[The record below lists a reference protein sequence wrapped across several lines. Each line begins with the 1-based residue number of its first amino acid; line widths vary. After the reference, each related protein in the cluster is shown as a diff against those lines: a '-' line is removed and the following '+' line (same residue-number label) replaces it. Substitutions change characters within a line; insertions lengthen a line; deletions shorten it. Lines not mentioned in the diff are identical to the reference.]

1 MLLQHSSR
9 LLIVQTCNVIV
20 SVRSMKKQLFFGVK
34 QLLKMLMQNA
44 LLPCVYGFW
53 NLMYRKADKQYIIC
67 ADSHHTELPF
77 SLQRIC
83 EALQAKGYSVV
94 TDVCDYSRLSMAAS
108 SLRAIRFMKL
118 YAQAKVVFICD
129 NFLPVSSCRKDPR
142 TKVVQLLHSCGL
154 GKKMGYDATDD
165 IPAGYRGFVY
175 RNYDL
180 VTVSSPACV
189 EPLAHS
195 LRHSTAV
202 VRALGTS
209 RTDHYFDPAWI
220 RKCRKDFY
228 EAYPQAK
235 GKTVVLW
242 APTFRGN
249 AADPQ
254 QIGTEQIIQLE
265 KELGDKFF
273 ILRKVHPHVDSRYH
287 LSNCHFL
294 TEQLL
299 PVADL
304 MITDYSS
311 IVVDFMFFGK
321 PYVLFAPDW
330 EQYKQDRGMYV
341 DLHTLSPYVVTDSR
355 ALKDA
360 VLQALKDPCDTWV
373 QKNRTFHASSCDGH
387 STDRIIEYLG
397 L

>member
-1 MLLQHSSR
+1 
-9 LLIVQTCNVIV
+9 
-20 SVRSMKKQLFFGVK
+20 
-34 QLLKMLMQNA
+34 MLMQNA
-44 LLPCVYGFW
+44 LLPCVYEFW
-53 NLMYRKADKQYIIC
+53 RFVYRKADKTCIIC
-67 ADSHHTELPF
+67 ADSHHTQLPF
-77 SLQRIC
+77 SLQRIYH
-83 EALQAKGYSVV
+83 ALQEKGYRVV
-94 TDVCDYSRLSMAAS
+94 TDVCDYSQLSLTAS
-108 SLRAIRFMKL
+108 ALRAVRFMKL

-129 NFLPVSSCRKDPR
+129 NFLPVSSCRKDPG

-175 RNYDL
+175 RNYNL

-189 EPLAHS
+189 KPLAHS
-195 LRHSTAV
+195 LRHSTDV
-202 VRALGTS
+202 VRATGTS

-220 RKCRKDFY
+220 SKCREDFY
-228 EAYPQAK
+228 KAYPQAK

-249 AADPQ
+249 AANPQ
-254 QIGTEQIIQLE
+254 QVGTQQILQLE
-265 KELGDKFF
+265 KELGEEYFF
-273 ILRKVHPHVDSRYH
+273 LRKVHPHVDSRYH
-287 LSNCHFL
+287 LSNCHLL

-311 IVVDFMFFGK
+311 IVVDYMFFNK

-330 EQYKQDRGMYV
+330 EQYQKERGMYV
-341 DLHTLSPYVVTDSR
+341 ELHTLSPYVVTDSK
-355 ALKDA
+355 ALKGA
-360 VLQALKDPCDTWV
+360 VEQALHNPCEDWV
-373 QKNRTFHASSCDGH
+373 QRNRAFHASSCDGH
-387 STDRIIEYLG
+387 STQRIIEYLG

>member
-1 MLLQHSSR
+1 
-9 LLIVQTCNVIV
+9 
-20 SVRSMKKQLFFGVK
+20 MKERLFFGIK
-34 QLLKMLMQNA
+34 QLLKMLMQNV

-53 NLMYRKADKQYIIC
+53 RFVYRKADKTYIIC
-67 ADSHHTELPF
+67 ADSHHAELPF
-77 SLQRIC
+77 SLLRIYH
-83 EALQAKGYSVV
+83 ALQEKGYHVV
-94 TDVCDYSRLSMAAS
+94 TDVCDYSRLSVAAS
-108 SLRAIRFMKL
+108 ALRAIRFMKM

-165 IPAGYRGFVY
+165 IPALYRGFVY

-189 EPLAHS
+189 QPLAHS
-195 LRHSTAV
+195 LRHSTDV
-202 VRALGTS
+202 VRATGTS
-209 RTDHYFDPAWI
+209 RTDHYFDPAWVS
-220 RKCRKDFY
+220 KCRKDFY

-235 GKTVVLW
+235 GKTIILW

-249 AADPQ
+249 AANPQ
-254 QIGTEQIIQLE
+254 QVGTEQIMQLE
-265 KELGDKFF
+265 KELGEGFF
-273 ILRKVHPHVDSRYH
+273 FLHKVHPHVDSRYH
-287 LSNCHFL
+287 LSNCHLL
-294 TEQLL
+294 TEELL

-311 IVVDFMFFGK
+311 IVVDFMFFNK

-330 EQYKQDRGMYV
+330 AQYQKERGMYV
-341 DLHTLSPYVVTDSR
+341 DLHTLSPYVVTDS
-355 ALKDA
+355 
-360 VLQALKDPCDTWV
+360 QALKGVVQQALAQPCDAWV
-373 QKNRTFHASSCDGH
+373 QKNRIFHASSCDGH
-387 STDRIIEYLG
+387 CTERIIEYLG